1 MEIDEIQKK
10 EGKNLWYYQICAG
23 KGFKNKAKSHNTI
36 DCYDKPGNENKCP
49 HKTFSQ
55 KPFSLGP
62 SKNKNQLFRV
72 WLMKLLKEDSD
83 DPESP
88 PEDVNVN
95 SVSIEKIPNPISP
108 SEKRKRTPKLDS
120 PLGL

>member
-1 MEIDEIQKK
+1 M
-10 EGKNLWYYQICAG
+10 
-23 KGFKNKAKSHNTI
+23 HNTV
-36 DCYDKPGNENKCP
+36 DCYNKPGNKNKCP
-49 HKTFSQ
+49 QKSSSQ
-55 KPFSLGP
+55 KPFPLGP